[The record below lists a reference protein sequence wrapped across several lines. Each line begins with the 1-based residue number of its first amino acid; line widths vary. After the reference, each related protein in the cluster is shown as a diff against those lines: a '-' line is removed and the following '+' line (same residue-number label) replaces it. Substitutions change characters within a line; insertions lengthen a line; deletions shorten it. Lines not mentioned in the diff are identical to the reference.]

1 MAKRRKVDAEE
12 LLIIERAL
20 RDTPGLEDMS
30 TTVTDR
36 TLIAIRSA
44 TGHRGSASASYTLLA
59 SGRYQT
65 EIFAGGNHFNWHGEI
80 KDKHTTDMVVAHIQD
95 HLIDYL
101 NSMVGA

>member
-1 MAKRRKVDAEE
+1 MAKRRRVDAEE

-20 RDTPGLEDMS
+20 RDTPGLEGMS

-44 TGHRGSASASYTLLA
+44 TGHRGSASASYTLRA

-65 EIFAGGNHFNWHGEI
+65 EIFTGREHFSWHGEI
-80 KDKHTTDMVVAHIQD
+80 KDKHSTDAVIAHIRD

>member
-1 MAKRRKVDAEE
+1 MAKQRRVDAEE
-12 LLIIERAL
+12 LLIIERAV
-20 RDTPGLEDMS
+20 RDTPGLEDMR

-44 TGHRGSASASYTLLA
+44 AGHRGSASASYTLRA
-59 SGRYQT
+59 SGSFQM
-65 EIFAGGNHFNWHGEI
+65 EIFAGGNHLNWHGKI

-101 NSMVGA
+101 NGMVGA

>member
-1 MAKRRKVDAEE
+1 MAKQRRVDAEE
-12 LLIIERAL
+12 LLIIEKAL

-44 TGHRGSASASYTLLA
+44 TGHRGSASASYTLRA
-59 SGRYQT
+59 SGRYKT
-65 EIFAGGNHFNWHGEI
+65 EIFAGRNHFSWNGKI
-80 KDKHTTDMVVAHIQD
+80 NDKRTTDVVVAHIQD

-101 NSMVGA
+101 NGMVGA

>member
-1 MAKRRKVDAEE
+1 MAKRRRVDAAE
-12 LLIIERAL
+12 LLSIEMAL

-44 TGHRGSASASYTLLA
+44 TGHRGSASASYKLLK

-65 EIFAGGNHFNWHGEI
+65 EIFEGGNHFNWRGEI
-80 KDKHTTDMVVAHIQD
+80 KDTHTTDMVVAHIQD
-95 HLIDYL
+95 HLINYL
-101 NSMVGA
+101 NGMVGA

>member
-1 MAKRRKVDAEE
+1 MAKQRRVDAEE

-44 TGHRGSASASYTLLA
+44 TGHRGSATASYTLRA
-59 SGRYQT
+59 PGCYQT
-65 EIFAGGNHFNWHGEI
+65 EIFAGRNHFNWRGEI

-101 NSMVGA
+101 NGMVGA